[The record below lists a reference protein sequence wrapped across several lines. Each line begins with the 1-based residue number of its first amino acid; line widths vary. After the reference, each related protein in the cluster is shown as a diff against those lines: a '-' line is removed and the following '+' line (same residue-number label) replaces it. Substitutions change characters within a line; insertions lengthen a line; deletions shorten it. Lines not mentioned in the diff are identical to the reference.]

1 MDFIK
6 IFLSLLVLF
15 LFGCDNA
22 SAPFQ
27 LELDENVAS
36 GTVARGG
43 KVVVSLKGN
52 PTTGYIW
59 TVSQSGAPYMQFI
72 KEEYDGTNPN
82 LIGSGGISRFI
93 FDANQQGNAVVEFKY
108 SRSWEM
114 SGEAKTAKFKVLIK

>member
-6 IFLSLLVLF
+6 IFLSLSVLF

-27 LELDENVAS
+27 LELDENVAN

-82 LIGSGGISRFI
+82 LIGSGGNSRFQYSRQP
-93 FDANQQGNAVVEFKY
+93 AGECGVEFKY

-114 SGEAKTAKFKVLIK
+114 SGEAKTQI